1 MGRQLAMSAT
11 LPQPN
16 SGFFFFFFARVL
28 VPSDREPGKLGDP
41 ELVTAL

>member
-16 SGFFFFFFARVL
+16 SGIFFFFARVL